1 MCNLMA
7 GQLRS
12 QAGERDGASGQAQE
26 PTAAEAVQ
34 EAGRQA
40 GARDRGRQE
49 RTEAG
54 GEGQTRQSKCGN
66 DETR

>member
-1 MCNLMA
+1 MA
-7 GQLRS
+7 EQLRS
-12 QAGERDGASGQAQE
+12 PAGERDGASGQAEE

-40 GARDRGRQE
+40 GARDRGRQV

-54 GEGQTRQSKCGN
+54 GEGQTRQSNVQN
-66 DETR
+66 DQNL